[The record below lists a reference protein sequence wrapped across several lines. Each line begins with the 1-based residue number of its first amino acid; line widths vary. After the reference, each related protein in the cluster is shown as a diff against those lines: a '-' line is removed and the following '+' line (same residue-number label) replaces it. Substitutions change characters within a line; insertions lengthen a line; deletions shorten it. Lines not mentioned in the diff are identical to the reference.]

1 MIKFRPSCQDPSDNL
16 EYRSSAAR
24 RTTSSRRAEEK
35 SQEGGYP
42 SAVSSAT
49 SRGLDNVSTT
59 WRKVSNPQIPMN
71 LSANSKGIHTQK
83 TNNQKTK
90 NQKNTTSILPIRS

>member
-1 MIKFRPSCQDPSDNL
+1 MIKFRPSCQDPRDNL

-24 RTTSSRRAEEK
+24 RATSSRRAEEK

-59 WRKVSNPQIPMN
+59 WRKFSNPQISMN
-71 LSANSKGIHTQK
+71 LSANSKRKHTQWAYVRLSI
-83 TNNQKTK
+83 NLLNSS
-90 NQKNTTSILPIRS
+90 SIL